1 MKYNNWMRWFAP
13 GINIKRWLFLF
24 SLGTIWLVVGVLMM
38 MNYQWISNFED
49 IFLEFLFHLTGSYNY
64 TVIASLGLAGIVAGM
79 VAMLWGIR
87 KLIQTIVNA
96 ILPNTED
103 GVSDY
108 IFEKI
113 RLGQGPKI
121 VVIGGGT
128 GLSMLLRGLKSK
140 TTNLTAIVTVADD
153 GGSSGRLREDF
164 QMIAP
169 GDLRNCLVALA
180 EKEGLMEEL
189 FQYRFT
195 KGAELS
201 GHSFGNL
208 FLTAMTQV
216 LKDDVEKALE
226 ASSKILRVRGRV
238 IPSSTEE
245 IKLIAKLTDGTIVEG
260 ESNIPNAGKPI
271 AKVYTEPQRP
281 SPVGAALQ
289 AIDEADAIILGPGSL
304 YTSVMPNLLIDKV
317 ADHIA
322 NSKAAKIYIC
332 NVMTQPGETD
342 GYTVSDHVKAIEAH
356 SEVGIIDTVL
366 VNDNRIQDATLE
378 HYKQAGQEPVDV
390 DMDVLQSMGV
400 RTIRANLVDSQDKAI
415 HNSDRLAKV
424 VMDVVYALQTDIEPH
439 ILEYY
444 LQREDH

>member
-1 MKYNNWMRWFAP
+1 M
-13 GINIKRWLFLF
+13 
-24 SLGTIWLVVGVLMM
+24 
-38 MNYQWISNFED
+38 
-49 IFLEFLFHLTGSYNY
+49 
-64 TVIASLGLAGIVAGM
+64 
-79 VAMLWGIR
+79 
-87 KLIQTIVNA
+87 
-96 ILPNTED
+96 
-103 GVSDY
+103 
-108 IFEKI
+108 
-113 RLGQGPKI
+113 
-121 VVIGGGT
+121 IGGGT

-271 AKVYTEPQRP
+271 AKVYTER
-281 SPVGAALQ
+281 
-289 AIDEADAIILGPGSL
+289 IDH
-304 YTSVMPNLLIDKV
+304 LL
-317 ADHIA
+317 
-322 NSKAAKIYIC
+322 
-332 NVMTQPGETD
+332 
-342 GYTVSDHVKAIEAH
+342 
-356 SEVGIIDTVL
+356 
-366 VNDNRIQDATLE
+366 
-378 HYKQAGQEPVDV
+378 
-390 DMDVLQSMGV
+390 
-400 RTIRANLVDSQDKAI
+400 
-415 HNSDRLAKV
+415 
-424 VMDVVYALQTDIEPH
+424 
-439 ILEYY
+439 
-444 LQREDH
+444 

>member
-271 AKVYTEPQRP
+271 AKVYTER
-281 SPVGAALQ
+281 
-289 AIDEADAIILGPGSL
+289 IDH
-304 YTSVMPNLLIDKV
+304 LL
-317 ADHIA
+317 
-322 NSKAAKIYIC
+322 
-332 NVMTQPGETD
+332 
-342 GYTVSDHVKAIEAH
+342 
-356 SEVGIIDTVL
+356 
-366 VNDNRIQDATLE
+366 
-378 HYKQAGQEPVDV
+378 
-390 DMDVLQSMGV
+390 
-400 RTIRANLVDSQDKAI
+400 
-415 HNSDRLAKV
+415 
-424 VMDVVYALQTDIEPH
+424 
-439 ILEYY
+439 
-444 LQREDH
+444 